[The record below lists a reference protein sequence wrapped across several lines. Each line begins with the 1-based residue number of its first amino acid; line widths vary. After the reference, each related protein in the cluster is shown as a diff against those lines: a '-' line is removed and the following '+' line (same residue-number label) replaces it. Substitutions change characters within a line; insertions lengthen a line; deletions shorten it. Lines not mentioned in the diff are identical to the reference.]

1 MKAKK
6 KKKNDPV
13 KNVLY
18 LPVIFA
24 PSKYSYFTYRSDK
37 LEVEI
42 SFWKT
47 SKIRDLGSLSLLP
60 MVDFMI

>member
-18 LPVIFA
+18 FPVIFA
-24 PSKYSYFTYRSDK
+24 PSKYSYLSYRSDEI
-37 LEVEI
+37 EVEI
-42 SFWKT
+42 SFWKI
-47 SKIRDLGSLSLLP
+47 SKNGYLDSLSLLP
-60 MVDFMI
+60 MVHFMI